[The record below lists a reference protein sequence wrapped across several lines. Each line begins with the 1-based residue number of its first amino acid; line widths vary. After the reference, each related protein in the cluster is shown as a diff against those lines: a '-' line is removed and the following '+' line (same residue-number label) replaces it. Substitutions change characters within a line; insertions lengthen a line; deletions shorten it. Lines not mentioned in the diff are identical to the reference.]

1 MAVAPA
7 ALPAGVRRV
16 NVRPCGSSSA
26 AGGTGVDV
34 GVGVDVAV
42 GVGVGVTVAV
52 AVAVGVSVGVG
63 VCVAEAPPTTLQPVI
78 APEAATEHARNAAS
92 RRSWRGT

>member
-1 MAVAPA
+1 
-7 ALPAGVRRV
+7 
-16 NVRPCGSSSA
+16 
-26 AGGTGVDV
+26 
-34 GVGVDVAV
+34 
-42 GVGVGVTVAV
+42 VGVTVAV